1 MDVVVTGGAG
11 FIGSNLVRGLLGEGH
26 RVRVVDDLSTGK
38 LANLEGVQQDVRID
52 HEDVQ
57 DVAAMR
63 RAVDGAE
70 TVFHLAALPSVTR
83 SIEDPIRTNGVNVNG
98 TLAVLVAARDA
109 GVRRVVYASSS
120 SIYGDVPTLPK
131 HEGMAPAPRS
141 PYAAAKLA
149 AEAYCQSFTRVYG
162 LETVSLRFFNVF
174 GERQDPDSEYAA
186 VIPRFGAQMLAGER
200 PVIFGDGGQSRDFTY
215 IENAVRACML
225 AARAGPAAV
234 GEVMNVACGA
244 RTSLRDLVAMLNA
257 ILGTEL
263 EPEFA
268 EPRPGDVRHSE
279 ASIDRAAQLL
289 GYRPTVDVPGG
300 LRSTVEWF
308 TGALAVRP

>member
-11 FIGSNLVRGLLGEGH
+11 FIGSNLVRALLAEDH

-63 RAVDGAE
+63 RAMDGAE

-186 VIPRFGAQMLAGER
+186 VIPRFGARMLAGER
-200 PVIFGDGGQSRDFTY
+200 PEIFGDGGQSRDFTY

>member
-1 MDVVVTGGAG
+1 MDVMVTGGAG
-11 FIGSNLVRGLLGEGH
+11 FIGSNLVRALLGEGH

-38 LANLEGVQQDVRID
+38 LANLEGVQQDVRFD

-57 DVAAMR
+57 DVAATR
-63 RAVDGAE
+63 RAMDGAE
-70 TVFHLAALPSVTR
+70 IVFHLAALPSVTR
-83 SIEDPIRTNGVNVNG
+83 SIEDPIRTNGVNVGG

-186 VIPRFGAQMLAGER
+186 VIPRFITRMLAGER
-200 PVIFGDGGQSRDFTY
+200 PVIFGDGGQSRDFTHV
-215 IENAVRACML
+215 ENAVGALMS
-225 AARAGPAAV
+225 AAKAGPAAV

-257 ILGTEL
+257 ILGREL

-289 GYRPTVDVPGG
+289 RYRPTVDVPGG
-300 LRSTVEWF
+300 LRTTVEWF
-308 TGALAVRP
+308 TGALAGRP